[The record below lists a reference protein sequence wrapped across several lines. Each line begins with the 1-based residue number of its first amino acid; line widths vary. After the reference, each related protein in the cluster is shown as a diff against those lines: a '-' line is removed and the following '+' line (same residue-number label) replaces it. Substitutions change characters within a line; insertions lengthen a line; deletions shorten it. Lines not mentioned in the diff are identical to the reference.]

1 MARKVN
7 YILDLKTTNLVPK
20 HRVTSSI
27 SIFPF
32 NAFFSYKKTHTTKK
46 NLKFDKS

>member
-32 NAFFSYKKTHTTKK
+32 NAFFSYKKTQRQQRRI
-46 NLKFDKS
+46 